1 MKKIGIIGGLGPEA
15 TVDYYNA
22 IINRYKEINDGVL
35 NYPEIIIYSVNMD
48 NFIGKV
54 KSKKYD
60 EAIDYLSVGLN
71 ALERAGADFIAIS
84 ANTPHLFFDE
94 LQKRVNTPMISIV
107 EATARKTKSLGLK
120 KVGLIGTLF
129 TMENDFFAKVF
140 EKYSIEIV
148 TPNDED
154 KEFLNHKLFT
164 EIELGIF
171 KDDTRKEI
179 ENRILKMQKESGI
192 EGIILGCTEF
202 PLILKEKEY
211 NGVISLNTTEIH
223 VNEIFDTSRGAP
235 A

>member
-22 IINRYKEINDGVL
+22 IINRYKEINNGAL

-48 NFIGKV
+48 FFIGKV
-54 KSKKYD
+54 KDGKYD
-60 EAIDYLSVGLN
+60 EAVDYLSIGLS

-94 LQKRVNTPMISIV
+94 LQKRVSVPMISIV
-107 EATARKTKSLGLK
+107 EATARQVKKSGLK

-129 TMENDFFAKVF
+129 TMKNDFFAKVF
-140 EKYSIEIV
+140 KQFDIEIV
-148 TPNDED
+148 VPNDDD
-154 KEFLNHKLFT
+154 KEFINQKLFT

-171 KDDTRKEI
+171 KDETRKEL
-179 ENRILKMQKESGI
+179 EEKILKIQNESGI

-223 VNEIFDTSRGAP
+223 VNEIFDTSRGAM
-235 A
+235 